1 MVEQQTV
8 LHLDDDEAFLDLAER
23 FLEREGLDVRTYV
36 DPDAALSALED
47 VECVVCDY
55 DMPACTGLEF
65 LERVRDRDSDVPFV
79 LFTGKGSET
88 VASTAISAGV
98 SDYVQKG
105 GADSWTLLANRVD
118 RAVSEYR
125 AQRELRERADRFEAI
140 FEDHASPMLLVDPDT
155 GRIERANRAAC
166 EFYGYDADAFTERS
180 VDDVNALPPDEV
192 ADCRAAADAGDE
204 NHFEFEHELADGE
217 VRAVDVHST
226 PISVGGDDV
235 LFSIVH
241 DASDR
246 ER

>member
-1 MVEQQTV
+1 MVEQPIV
-8 LHLDDDEAFLDLAER
+8 AHLDDDEAFLDLAER
-23 FLEREGLDVRTYV
+23 FLERKDLDVRTYA
-36 DPDAALSALED
+36 DPDAALDALDD

-55 DMPACTGLEF
+55 DMPSCDGLEF
-65 LERVRDRDSDVPFV
+65 LERVRDHDPDVPFV
-79 LFTGKGSET
+79 LFTGKGSEE

-105 GADSWTLLANRVD
+105 GADAWTLLANRVE

-140 FEDHASPMLLVDPDT
+140 FEEHASPMLLVDPDT
-155 GRIERANRAAC
+155 GRIERANHAAR
-166 EFYGYDADAFTERS
+166 EFYGYDADAFTDRR
-180 VDDVNALPPDEV
+180 VDDINALPPEEV
-192 ADCRAAADAGDE
+192 AARRAAADAGDE

-217 VRAVDVHST
+217 VRAVDVYST
-226 PISVGGDDV
+226 PVSVGGDDV